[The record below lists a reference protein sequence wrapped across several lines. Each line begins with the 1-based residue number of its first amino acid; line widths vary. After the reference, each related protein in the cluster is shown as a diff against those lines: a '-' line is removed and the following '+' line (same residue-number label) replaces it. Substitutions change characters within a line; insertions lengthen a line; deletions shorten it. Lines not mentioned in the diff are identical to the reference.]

1 MKFQNNT
8 LVVDLDDTISRKV
21 NDYET
26 ALVNRQLVEK
36 LQEYRERGFQIIIHT
51 SRNMRSYEGDISKIQ
66 LNTLPK
72 ITEWLSKYNVPV
84 DGIITGKPWC
94 GENGFYIDNR
104 AVRPSEFVNLSYS
117 EIKELIEYEDSNTFS

>member
-1 MKFQNNT
+1 MKFQNHT
-8 LVVDLDDTISRKV
+8 LVVDLDDTISQKV

-26 ALVNRQLVEK
+26 ALVNRQLVAK

-51 SRNMRSYEGDISKIQ
+51 SRNMRTYEGDQSKIQ

-72 ITEWLSKYNVPV
+72 ITDWLSKNNVPV

-117 EIKELIEYEDSNTFS
+117 EIEELIRYEDSNTFS